1 MKRDLKPVAPK
12 HLRASTRK
20 WFEQVTTEYQLEP
33 HHLHLLGLACQ
44 ALDRA
49 EDAREAI
56 AIHGT
61 TFEDRFG
68 NPKARPEVAIENA
81 ARIAFA
87 RLVRELDLDAD
98 AAPEASRPPALRSNR
113 RD

>member
-1 MKRDLKPVAPK
+1 MKRDIKPTAPK
-12 HLRASTRK
+12 HLRASTRH
-20 WFEQVTTEYQLEP
+20 WYEEVTTEYQLEP

-68 NPKARPEVAIENA
+68 CPHARPEVAIERD

-87 RLVRELDLDAD
+87 RLLRELDLDVE
-98 AAPEASRPPALRSNR
+98 APPTAPRPPALRSNR
-113 RD
+113 RI